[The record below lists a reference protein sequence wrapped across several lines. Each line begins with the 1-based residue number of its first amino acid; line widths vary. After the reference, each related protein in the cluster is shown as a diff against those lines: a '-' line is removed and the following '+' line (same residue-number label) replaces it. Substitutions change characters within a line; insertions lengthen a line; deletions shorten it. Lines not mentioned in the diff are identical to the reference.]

1 MGSFSFSGKIVCL
14 IIMTVLI
21 TSISLLIPAYYQ
33 LGSKGD
39 GVGGF
44 MMTMILVSGFIAALL
59 GGAGFFLAKSLTKPI
74 RKVTETLRESFE
86 QISSASGQ
94 VSVSSQHLAK
104 NSCDQASSLE
114 HISGAMQEISQLTD
128 RNIKNVDEVTKSGE
142 ITAQGMKKSNQS
154 LKKTSECMKL
164 IAADGEQ
171 TSKIV
176 RTIDEIAFQIN
187 LLALNAAV
195 EAARAGEAGTG
206 FAVVAEEVRNLA
218 LRSTAA
224 TKDTETLINQTMQHI
239 REGSELVTQAM
250 NDFYQMG
257 QDAKKT
263 TGFINEINVSSKDQA
278 LSIVRINESV
288 RQMNDLTQHTAASA
302 EESASASEEMSA
314 QAENMK
320 AVIDELIYLVGQD
333 NSNYHR
339 FEDAK
344 LLPMDEAC

>member
-1 MGSFSFSGKIVCL
+1 MGVSFSGKIVGL
-14 IIMTVLI
+14 IIFTVLV
-21 TSISLLIPAYYQ
+21 TSISLLIPFYYQ
-33 LGSKGD
+33 SS
-39 GVGGF
+39 
-44 MMTMILVSGFIAALL
+44 MTTIIIISAALAAGL
-59 GGAGFFLAKSLTKPI
+59 GIAGIFFARALTKPV
-74 RKVTETLRESFE
+74 RNVSETLKESFE
-86 QISSASGQ
+86 QITSASGQ

-114 HISGAMQEISQLTD
+114 HIAGSMQEISQLTD
-128 RNIKNVDEVTKSGE
+128 RNIKNVEEVTKSGE

-224 TKDTETLINQTMQHI
+224 TKDTEALINQTMQHI
-239 REGSELVTQAM
+239 KEGSELVAQAM

-257 QDAKKT
+257 QDARKT
-263 TGFINEINVSSKDQA
+263 TAFITEINISSKDQA
-278 LSIVRINESV
+278 LSIIRVNDSV
-288 RQMNDLTQHTAASA
+288 RQMNDLTQQTAASA

-320 AVIDELIYLVGQD
+320 AVIEELVCLVGYGNSD
-333 NSNYHR
+333 NP
-339 FEDAK
+339 ELDARR
-344 LLPMDEAC
+344 LLPLGEACEN

>member
-1 MGSFSFSGKIVCL
+1 MGMSFTGKVVFL
-14 IIMTVLI
+14 VLTTVLV
-21 TSISLLIPAYYQ
+21 TSTSLLITAYCQ
-33 LGSKGD
+33 LSGKVDNLGS
-39 GVGGF
+39 F
-44 MMTMILVSGFIAALL
+44 MTAMVIISAVMAAVL
-59 GGAGFFLAKSLTKPI
+59 GGAGLFLARILTNPI
-74 RKVTETLRESFE
+74 RKVTEMLRESFE

-94 VSVSSQHLAK
+94 VSESSQHLAK
-104 NSCDQASSLE
+104 NSCNQASSLE
-114 HISGAMQEISQLTD
+114 HISGSMKEISKLTD
-128 RNIKNVDEVTKSGE
+128 KNIKNVEEVTKSGE

-224 TKDTETLINQTMQHI
+224 TKDTEILINQTMQHI
-239 REGSELVTQAM
+239 REGSELVGQAM
-250 NDFYQMG
+250 EDFYQMG

-263 TGFINEINVSSKDQA
+263 TAFINEINISSKDQA
-278 LSIVRINESV
+278 LSIVQVNESV
-288 RQMNDLTQHTAASA
+288 RQMNDLTQQTAASA
-302 EESASASEEMSA
+302 EESASAAEEMTA

-320 AVIDELIYLVGQD
+320 SVIDELVYLVGRGSP
-333 NSNYHR
+333 NGYPGPGGR
-339 FEDAK
+339 K
-344 LLPMDEAC
+344 LLPVDES

>member
-1 MGSFSFSGKIVCL
+1 MNVSFSGRIVCL
-14 IIMTVLI
+14 IVGTVLV

-33 LGSKGD
+33 LTNKVDAGS
-39 GVGGF
+39 F
-44 MMTMILVSGFIAALL
+44 ITTMILISLALAAVL
-59 GGAGFFLAKSLTKPI
+59 GGAGIFFVKTLTNPI
-74 RKVTETLRESFE
+74 RKVTEMLRESFE

-94 VSVSSQHLAK
+94 VSESSQHLAK

-114 HISGAMQEISQLTD
+114 HIAGSMQEISQLTD
-128 RNIKNVDEVTKSGE
+128 RNIKNVEEVTKSGE
-142 ITAQGMKKSNQS
+142 VTAQGMKKSNQS

-164 IAADGEQ
+164 IAADGEE

-224 TKDTETLINQTMQHI
+224 TKDTEILINQTMQHI
-239 REGSELVTQAM
+239 REGSDLVGQAM
-250 NDFYQMG
+250 SDFYQMG

-263 TGFINEINVSSKDQA
+263 TAFINEINISSKDQA
-278 LSIVRINESV
+278 LSIIRVNDSV
-288 RQMNDLTQHTAASA
+288 RQMNDLTQQTAASA

-320 AVIDELIYLVGQD
+320 SVIDELVYLVGRG
-333 NSNYHR
+333 NSNGLPDLDR
-339 FEDAK
+339 K
-344 LLPMDEAC
+344 LLPMDEAY

>member
-1 MGSFSFSGKIVCL
+1 MNISFSGRIVFL
-14 IIMTVLI
+14 IVMTVI
-21 TSISLLIPAYYQ
+21 VTSAALLIPAYYQ
-33 LGSKGD
+33 LIKKVDSGS
-39 GVGGF
+39 F
-44 MMTMILVSGFIAALL
+44 ITTMIMISIGLAAVL
-59 GGAGFFLAKSLTKPI
+59 GGAGIFFARTLTNPI
-74 RKVTETLRESFE
+74 RNVTEMLRESFE

-94 VSVSSQHLAK
+94 VSESSQHLAK
-104 NSCDQASSLE
+104 NSCEQASSLE
-114 HISGAMQEISQLTD
+114 HISGSMGEISQLTD
-128 RNIKNVDEVTKSGE
+128 RNIKNVEEVTKSGE
-142 ITAQGMKKSNQS
+142 ITALGMKKSNQS

-187 LLALNAAV
+187 LLALKAAV

-239 REGSELVTQAM
+239 REGSELVGQAM
-250 NDFYQMG
+250 QDFYQMG

-263 TGFINEINVSSKDQA
+263 TAFINEINISSKDQA
-278 LSIVRINESV
+278 LSIIKVNDAV
-288 RQMNDLTQHTAASA
+288 RQMNDLTQQTAASA
-302 EESASASEEMSA
+302 EESASASEEMTA

-320 AVIDELIYLVGQD
+320 SVINELVYLVGQGS
-333 NSNYHR
+333 SNGLP
-339 FEDAK
+339 DLDMK
-344 LLPMDEAC
+344 LLPMDEAN